1 MNNIFNDYDFNCSS
15 LHWQYGEIS
24 PASFTCSFC
33 GNKVTSDK
41 GIALVED
48 VNSIPSDTRVKPHKP
63 ASGVYLCINCYRPT
77 FVFENEQFPEPGIG
91 ETLTKLPDD
100 INSIYEEA
108 RDCYSVRAYTG
119 VTLLCRKLLMHVA
132 VNFGAKKGD
141 TFVHYIEFLNDKG
154 YITATSRNWVDK
166 IRSFGN
172 EANHKIDIETS
183 DRAKMILQFTEMI
196 LKCDFEYPEICPEVK
211 EEKNK

>member
-1 MNNIFNDYDFNCSS
+1 MNNIFNGYNFNHDS

-33 GNKVTSDK
+33 GNKVTSNK
-41 GIALVED
+41 GIPLVEYL
-48 VNSIPSDTRVKPHKP
+48 NSIPGDTRVKPHIP

-77 FVFENEQFPEPGIG
+77 FVFENEQFPEPRIG

-108 RDCYSVRAYTG
+108 RDCYSVKAYTG

-132 VNFGAKKGD
+132 VCFGAKEGD
-141 TFVHYIEFLNDKG
+141 TFVHYINFLSDKG
-154 YITATSRNWVDK
+154 YITATSRKWVDK

-172 EANHKIDIETS
+172 DVNHKIHIETS
-183 DRAKMILQFTEMI
+183 DKAKMILQFTEMI
-196 LKCDFEYPEICPEVK
+196 LKSDFEYPAMVK
-211 EEKNK
+211 EENK

>member
-1 MNNIFNDYDFNCSS
+1 MNNIFNGYDFNHDS
-15 LHWQYGEIS
+15 LHWQYGEIP

-33 GNKVTSDK
+33 GNKVTSNK
-41 GIALVED
+41 GIPLVE
-48 VNSIPSDTRVKPHKP
+48 NLSSFSDSRVKPHKP

-77 FVFENEQFPEPGIG
+77 FVFENEQFPEPRIG

-132 VNFGAKKGD
+132 VHFGAKEGD
-141 TFVHYIEFLNDKG
+141 TFVHYIDFLNDSG
-154 YITATSRNWVDK
+154 YITATSRKWVDK

-172 EANHKIDIETS
+172 DVNHKIDIETN
-183 DRAKMILQFTEMI
+183 DNAKMILQFTEMI
-196 LKCDFEYPEICPEVK
+196 LKSDFEYPAMI
-211 EEKNK
+211 EEKIK

>member
-1 MNNIFNDYDFNCSS
+1 MNNIFNDYDFSQDS
-15 LHWQYGEIS
+15 LHWQYSEIS

-41 GIALVED
+41 GIPLVE
-48 VNSIPSDTRVKPHKP
+48 NLSSLSDSKVKLHEP

-77 FVFENEQFPEPGIG
+77 FVFENEQFPEPRIG

-132 VNFGAKKGD
+132 VNFGAKEGE
-141 TFVHYIEFLNDKG
+141 TFVNYIEFLNDKG
-154 YITATSRNWVDK
+154 YITATSRKWVDK

-172 EANHKIDIETS
+172 EVNHKIDIETS

-196 LKCDFEYPEICPEVK
+196 LKSDFEYPAMI
-211 EEKNK
+211 EEKN